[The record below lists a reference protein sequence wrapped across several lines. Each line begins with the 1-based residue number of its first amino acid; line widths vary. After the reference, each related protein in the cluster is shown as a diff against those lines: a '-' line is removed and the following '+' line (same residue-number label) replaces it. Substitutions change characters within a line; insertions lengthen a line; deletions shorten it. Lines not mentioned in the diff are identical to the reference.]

1 MNEIDKLMIDLESTL
16 TGLELSTIAPANP
29 ILINQINSKGMIEY
43 NDVEGFLGNVWKAI
57 KNFFKKIW
65 NFFFKTKKNS
75 NAALS
80 DAKKNAKEAE
90 DKIKHLIKVK
100 LEPEDILCLFNH
112 YDVGYYN
119 IYRLADVDLPSP
131 NDFDQISFT
140 KEFKEYID
148 NLNFITDNFD
158 LALSAF
164 MKERNNEELTAEE
177 EEIKIK
183 SIRQQT
189 IAIKQKNG
197 LAFNFMKY
205 FIDKIKKNEKVFESK
220 TVVKSCID
228 ELVEILT
235 IHSNIDPEKALNRF
249 TIKFNVTKNGFSL
262 NVKQK
267 KDGAKDVIKSYD
279 FILNKPTRETL
290 GSNVKNLK
298 VESLSN
304 YLNDFKDEVD
314 KEGLIKEIEDGTTKL
329 VDKMKENNFTTEEI
343 NASIQ
348 SQTESI
354 SAIASSLSMEGK
366 LINEFN
372 TSLRKTIDKLDKG
385 FKEKSM
391 DEQEEI
397 FKKIKE
403 SCN

>member
-1 MNEIDKLMIDLESTL
+1 
-16 TGLELSTIAPANP
+16 
-29 ILINQINSKGMIEY
+29 
-43 NDVEGFLGNVWKAI
+43 
-57 KNFFKKIW
+57 
-65 NFFFKTKKNS
+65 
-75 NAALS
+75 
-80 DAKKNAKEAE
+80 
-90 DKIKHLIKVK
+90 
-100 LEPEDILCLFNH
+100 
-112 YDVGYYN
+112 
-119 IYRLADVDLPSP
+119 
-131 NDFDQISFT
+131 
-140 KEFKEYID
+140 
-148 NLNFITDNFD
+148 
-158 LALSAF
+158 